1 MTSKKKS
8 KSVERTKPDKSNKKE
23 EPQPE
28 IIQVKQPL
36 SKGNQ
41 NANSNKNNQVV
52 QIIFPPDTELRKV
65 KKKKKGKSSA
75 TKKKEKEREEL
86 LNQLKQKLEEY
97 DAIQQEAQKRQIKI
111 PEALGIKVINQGDLK
126 TNEDIQNYINDVVKK
141 IAQLQQLVQ
150 QSQASSSAGMP
161 IRLGAGITQFPTLPA
176 QRDMNAPPVVI
187 PPSQPQRPIPQ
198 QPDRTKEQLDKIAKD
213 IQDRIDS
220 GGGGGYAPFNP
231 SQPSQPSQPSVPGSQ
246 IPINKDDL
254 IESKGLQ
261 YGDQRID
268 VIAPK
273 GWEEL
278 FVRFRQYLEGVSYDT
293 QGGEILQGVYHIPL
307 DKENDLFD
315 GRDKLKQDYQLWLN
329 GLDRNL
335 SAYVLDPK
343 NVVLSRVNNEMM
355 SDLNM
360 RPQDL
365 AKKLFRQQGVKFTEI
380 TGGNEMPKIEQ
391 RIQQGGESPFTKK
404 EDNTAYQNY
413 MSVLNEKTNKLMT
426 IRQELTQME
435 ASSSAP
441 SQARLSELGNQIN
454 KLEEEFG
461 AVYDALP
468 PSVKLGVITANDKLH
483 KRFNQERQQIGNIQN
498 PPSPTQPVNPPSI
511 LPQMSEDA
519 AIENLKKYVN
529 TQAPKYNAKIRASVN
544 QLFGSS
550 FMKALDD
557 DDVAVKRQNIATKFI
572 EYMRTKDPEWSPN
585 NRADRHN
592 ANPRRMI
599 DPPQSQP
606 PPFLQP
612 AQPTMDADG
621 IMRFHN
627 QGGDIGG
634 SFMF

>member
-8 KSVERTKPDKSNKKE
+8 KSVERTKPDKSKKKE

-97 DAIQQEAQKRQIKI
+97 DTIQQEAQKRQIKI

-161 IRLGAGITQFPTLPA
+161 IRLGAGITQFPTLPS

-187 PPSQPQRPIPQ
+187 PPSQPQRPIIPQ
-198 QPDRTKEQLDKIAKD
+198 QPDKTKQELDKIAKD

-220 GGGGGYAPFNP
+220 GGGGYAPFN
-231 SQPSQPSQPSVPGSQ
+231 PSQPSQPSVPGSQ
-246 IPINKDDL
+246 IPIKEGDL

-261 YGDQRID
+261 YGNQRID
-268 VIAPK
+268 VKAPK

-278 FVRFRQYLEGVSYDT
+278 FTRYRQYLESVSYDT
-293 QGGEILQGVYHIPL
+293 AQGQVLQGVYHIPL
-307 DKENDLFD
+307 DKENDLFKA
-315 GRDKLKQDYQLWLN
+315 RDTLKNDYLEWFN

-335 SAYVLDPK
+335 NAYILDPK
-343 NVVLSRVNNEMM
+343 NQVLNSVHIEMGQ
-355 SDLNM
+355 DLNM

-365 AKKLFRQQGVKFTEI
+365 AKKLFRQQGIKFTEI

-391 RIQQGGESPFTKK
+391 RIQQGGQNPYTDEK
-404 EDNTAYQNY
+404 DNKAYQEY
-413 MSVLNEKTNKLMT
+413 MSVLNDKTNKLMN
-426 IRQELTQME
+426 IRQEIQSIE
-435 ASSSAP
+435 ASGSAP
-441 SQARLSELGNQIN
+441 AQSKLDDLFKRIN
-454 KLEEEFG
+454 KLEDEISS
-461 AVYDALP
+461 VYNGLTP
-468 PSVKLGVITANDKLH
+468 NVKLGVMTANDKLH
-483 KRFNQERQQIGNIQN
+483 KRFNDERQAIGNIQN
-498 PPSPTQPVNPPSI
+498 PPSTPVRPDVPDPSI
-511 LPQMSEDA
+511 LPTLSENG
-519 AIENLKKYVN
+519 AIENLKVFVN
-529 TQAPKYNAKIRASVN
+529 AERPQYNQKIRASVL
-544 QLFGSS
+544 QLFGDS
-550 FMKALDD
+550 FYKALEDD
-557 DDVAVKRQNIATKFI
+557 TPAVRRQNIATKFI

-585 NRADRHN
+585 NPADRPN

-599 DPPQSQP
+599 DPPTHSQP
-606 PPFLQP
+606 PFL
-612 AQPTMDADG
+612 QPTMDADG

>member
-1 MTSKKKS
+1 M
-8 KSVERTKPDKSNKKE
+8 
-23 EPQPE
+23 
-28 IIQVKQPL
+28 
-36 SKGNQ
+36 
-41 NANSNKNNQVV
+41 
-52 QIIFPPDTELRKV
+52 
-65 KKKKKGKSSA
+65 
-75 TKKKEKEREEL
+75 

-161 IRLGAGITQFPTLPA
+161 IRLGAGITQFPTLPS

-187 PPSQPQRPIPQ
+187 PPSQPQRPSQPQ

-254 IESKGLQ
+254 IESKGLR

-278 FVRFRQYLEGVSYDT
+278 FIRFRQYLEGVSYDT

-343 NVVLSRVNNEMM
+343 NVVLSRVNSEMM

-441 SQARLSELGNQIN
+441 SPERLSELGNQIN

-498 PPSPTQPVNPPSI
+498 PPSSPTQPVNPPSD

-519 AIENLKKYVN
+519 AIENLKKFVK

-550 FMKALDD
+550 FMKALENE
-557 DDVAVKRQNIATKFI
+557 DVAVRRQNIATKFI
-572 EYMRTKDPEWSPN
+572 EYMRTKDPEWSPE
-585 NRADRHN
+585 NRADRPN